1 MVSAKYWSS
10 GRKFWKVFPSNSDPP
25 ERAVVSR
32 VGGKG
37 AVLYLSKSGGTTGAR
52 GLIW

>member
-25 ERAVVSR
+25 DKVVVSR
-32 VGGKG
+32 VGGSG
-37 AVLYLSKSGGTTGAR
+37 VVLYLSESGGITGAGR
-52 GLIW
+52 FRW